1 MDEHKSESKTEA
13 KIESTQKKVEFS
25 DIIKIELGEI
35 KGQIKFILE
44 SGTII
49 TENIESCSK
58 FVDPSYDSVFKAIF
72 EDGNVLE
79 RIDGNKR
86 LLNLL
91 NSLIFPNETS
101 KCFTEIQSISNE
113 KSKIT
118 QNQNNSGIMR
128 FDISCRAKVSDKKEK
143 TTKIIEVE
151 MQLGKK
157 TDILSRMDKYAN
169 SLYQIYNLET
179 ILIAFMNHNY
189 INEENRT
196 QFSIKIVFDGKGKIL
211 KEQHNVE
218 VIIVNLKEEI
228 ENNQKKEKICIN
240 KKELNKFGIRWL
252 KLLGIRQWGK
262 TINNFY
268 YLPKNIHFLSKELET
283 TFKLL
288 QTFDEGELAR
298 LLRKEEDDNNI
309 LKVHEEIGEKKGEEI
324 GIKKGKMMQILGSL
338 LNCFEKKKKYF
349 DEMINIIDCEQSEF
363 KIKDIEEMI
372 PEETKREEFLQLL
385 RKKRKIE

>member
-35 KGQIKFILE
+35 KGQIKFTLE

-79 RIDGNKR
+79 GIEGNQR

-91 NSLIFPNETS
+91 NSLIFPNEES
-101 KCFTEIQSISNE
+101 KCFIEIKSISNE

-118 QNQNNSGIMR
+118 PNQNNSGIMR

-143 TTKIIEVE
+143 TTKIIDVE

-189 INEENRT
+189 INEENRS
-196 QFSIKIVFDGKGKIL
+196 QFAIKTVYDSKGKIL

-240 KKELNKFGIRWL
+240 KKELNKLGISWL

-288 QTFDEGELAR
+288 QIFDEGELAR

-338 LNCFEKKKKYF
+338 LNCFEKKKESF

-363 KIKDIEEMI
+363 KNKDIEEMI

>member
-79 RIDGNKR
+79 GIDGNQR

-91 NSLIFPNETS
+91 NSLIFPNEES

-143 TTKIIEVE
+143 TTKIIDVE

-189 INEENRT
+189 INEENRS
-196 QFSIKIVFDGKGKIL
+196 QFAIKIVYDSKGKIL

-240 KKELNKFGIRWL
+240 KKELNKFGISWL

-298 LLRKEEDDNNI
+298 LLRKEEEDNNI
-309 LKVHEEIGEKKGEEI
+309 LKVQEKKGEEI

-338 LNCFEKKKKYF
+338 LNCFEKKKESF

-363 KIKDIEEMI
+363 KNKDIEEMI